1 MNIQSLFPLLNEAD
15 VTGAAHAFV
24 SAWCL
29 LLSVAAALIAGC
41 RAARRVF
48 AESSRFGAWVGRT
61 SKVAVAATLIAF
73 AVATR
78 SGGSK
83 PLSGSPFLPAQQQ
96 VSLFCG
102 LPQASPLPEGCAM
115 PPSPEGF
122 APPQRYTNS
131 LSPAQYDA
139 CFALTLVA
147 TNAARD
153 FAEPPGAEVAEHAA
167 VHGVHDEAY
176 WIPLPDGFNAGGL
189 DDLSRR
195 VSSVWAAPSGMLL
208 LDGPPDRLAPSAPVF
223 AGAAT
228 NRVLSVLQA
237 PSGILPPEGRLW
249 SAAASNG
256 PHLVTWSG
264 LMLGRRA
271 EARADIQAELS
282 GGGDFAYHIRAR
294 EGADLSAVTN
304 WLIAAQDAGGG
315 EVYAFAGG
323 VPLSDAVPT
332 NGAALELRW
341 TAFGRLDPSVPDTD
355 GDGLTDWEELFVHR
369 TRLRVWD
376 TDGDGLG
383 DGEEVLK
390 YGTDPLTPDT
400 LGDGTND
407 FWRVVCPASLTEAPW
422 MEGGEGLGLLTLE
435 TRLDEVSEGLAA
447 LRVGEAVIPLLP
459 GTSLLSRVAV
469 PLDAEVHVALI
480 PAPGCP
486 PGAVPSVTVVESD
499 APGVLYDPDGIFTVA
514 QPAPQ
519 GFQPLSAPLSAP
531 SVLFTIKSAT
541 ARSIL
546 CSLTPGLLC
555 PHTGRGTLRVSVG
568 SEPMASDGIT
578 AIGLVDG
585 EHDTSPVP
593 SKTVTEAWLREK
605 NPQLAPGVHTV
616 TYTATV
622 YTAAAPGFKAYPPV
636 RRAIPAHVC
645 VFTSGTEE
653 DDDPP
658 VGGECPC
665 CPGQICPCRCLSP
678 SVCACGFCGNP
689 YHVSAATNGAGQAV
703 GTVDRPHRLLLAGGA
718 PDVVSAG
725 PSPADGVSPLDNACT
740 LCGCV
745 WDAGG
750 GGAGA
755 DSTATVYRCTANL
768 AFTPGSLAQSGA
780 FTVTGTA
787 PSETAGGDVFTW
799 RAGRYYSRG
808 RYTVAG
814 LGLCFS
820 NAVPDAVP
828 RVQIG
833 HTNYFLVRTEIPTNG
848 AGTVSFPSHTFVAET
863 AVKNRLTGQYDE
875 FQSSYAAAEWL
886 ERYAAADTRSAEVR
900 YVATAA
906 GSRTFSVAYGQPGAD
921 PGSVSTNLAFEA
933 VRVRSEPVT
942 SELAPSGHVCNPSGF
957 PTGATARFKVSVE
970 EGTVPAGDI
979 VWAVKSGASGVSL
992 AGGGTGP
999 EADVHADAAGAFTLE
1014 ADVRG
1019 LVVTPP
1025 HVRPYFSGEVLE
1037 SKSISTTVWVV
1048 KNSDGDSAADSNRV
1062 ASVIASANKLLWQAA
1077 MTITWDGSIHS
1088 VINNDWYTL
1097 TVPSYPIPT
1106 NSPII
1111 QLTNCSTNTG
1121 GVEIYFVDSL
1131 FLSDTAGGFCI
1142 GVNCSYGLA
1151 LDWRAN
1157 GHTLAH
1163 EVLHQCGLLDIYNS
1177 RDNTEP
1183 VVVGGVE
1190 RDRIAYADWGGGYY
1204 PKDLQMSDFNSERLL
1219 MFGFIDPETTTALDL
1234 PQGSVYGLGYEET
1247 IFGRIWGLDMIPV
1260 GRSNMTTRQPVHQ

>member
-41 RAARRVF
+41 RAARRVL

-122 APPQRYTNS
+122 APPERHTNR
-131 LSPAQYDA
+131 LSQAQYDA

-294 EGADLSAVTN
+294 EGADFSAVTN

-407 FWRVVCPASLTEAPW
+407 FWRVVSPASLTEAPW

-435 TRLDEVSEGLAA
+435 TRLDEASEGLAA

-486 PGAVPSVTVVESD
+486 PGAAPSVTVVESD
-499 APGVLYDPDGIFTVA
+499 APGVLHDPDGIFTVA

-519 GFQPLSAPLSAP
+519 GFQPLSAP

-568 SEPMASDGIT
+568 SGPMASDGIT
-578 AIGLVDG
+578 AIGLVDD

-665 CPGQICPCRCLSP
+665 CPGQVCPCRCDSP
-678 SVCACGFCGNP
+678 SVCTCGFCGNP

-750 GGAGA
+750 GGGGTG
-755 DSTATVYRCTANL
+755 STATVYRCTANL

-787 PSETAGGDVFTW
+787 PGGTAGGDVFTW

-906 GSRTFSVAYGQPGAD
+906 GSRTFSVTYGQPGTD

-957 PTGATARFKVSVE
+957 PLGATARFKVSVE
-970 EGTVPAGDI
+970 EGDVPSGDI
-979 VWAVKSGASGVSL
+979 TWAVKSGASGVSL

-1025 HVRPYFSGEVLE
+1025 HVRPYFSGEVFPSVSVPVTVFIVRQTNQTNPARDPSEIPGLLADANKILWQKGLTLVQAGTNNFIDNSGWLNHTDVLNLANTNLAAMLNTTYSLGSALE
-1037 SKSISTTVWVV
+1037 LYFVQTLD
-1048 KNSDGDSAADSNRV
+1048 DGDIDGVRWPEGI
-1062 ASVIASANKLLWQAA
+1062 VIAD
-1077 MTITWDGSIHS
+1077 TGDGAIIAHETLHDCGPDD
-1088 VINNDWYTL
+1088 IYT
-1097 TVPSYPIPT
+1097 
-1106 NSPII
+1106 
-1111 QLTNCSTNTG
+1111 
-1121 GVEIYFVDSL
+1121 VEINDEHVPDPNP
-1131 FLSDTAGGFCI
+1131 
-1142 GVNCSYGLA
+1142 VPGL
-1151 LDWRAN
+1151 
-1157 GHTLAH
+1157 
-1163 EVLHQCGLLDIYNS
+1163 VSQ
-1177 RDNTEP
+1177 
-1183 VVVGGVE
+1183 E
-1190 RDRIAYADWGGGYY
+1190 RLPSDWGGGYY
-1204 PKDLQMSDFNSERLL
+1204 PPGLTQRELVGRLI
-1219 MFGFIDPETTTALDL
+1219 MRSGGIMPIDHASCRDL
-1234 PQGSVYGLGYEET
+1234 PTGTVYGWKHSVSGDGSSPKTLGHT
-1247 IFGRIWGLDMIPV
+1247 GV
-1260 GRSNMTTRQPVHQ
+1260 GQSAVIRYPGSF

>member
-41 RAARRVF
+41 RAARRVL

-122 APPQRYTNS
+122 APPERHTNR
-131 LSPAQYDA
+131 LSQAQYDA

-237 PSGILPPEGRLW
+237 PSGLLPPEGRLW

-315 EVYAFAGG
+315 EAYAFAGG

-407 FWRVVCPASLTEAPW
+407 FWRVVSPASLTEAPW

-435 TRLDEVSEGLAA
+435 TRLDEASEGLAA

-486 PGAVPSVTVVESD
+486 PEAAPSVTVVESD
-499 APGVLYDPDGIFTVA
+499 APGVLHDPDGIFTVA

-519 GFQPLSAPLSAP
+519 GFQPLSAPQGGWNGPFEVRRGGMFLLKYYLQP
-531 SVLFTIKSAT
+531 
-541 ARSIL
+541 
-546 CSLTPGLLC
+546 PHLC
-555 PHTGRGTLRVSVG
+555 PHTGRKTLHVSVPTSFPLG
-568 SEPMASDGIT
+568 VVAFGFADGTNTAAVSAS
-578 AIGLVDG
+578 V
-585 EHDTSPVP
+585 
-593 SKTVTEAWLREK
+593 TVGDAWLAAQEAS
-605 NPQLAPGVHTV
+605 LGPGTHSVEFEASLRALVHEDSRI
-616 TYTATV
+616 
-622 YTAAAPGFKAYPPV
+622 KALGPV
-636 RRAIPAHVC
+636 SRKVPVHIC
-645 VFTSGTEE
+645 VFTSGKDG
-653 DDDPP
+653 DDDDEHDE
-658 VGGECPC
+658 GECPC
-665 CPGQICPCRCLSP
+665 CPGQVCPCRCLSP

-725 PSPADGVSPLDNACT
+725 PSPADGISPLDNACT

-750 GGAGA
+750 GGGGTG
-755 DSTATVYRCTANL
+755 STATVYRCTANL

-780 FTVTGTA
+780 FTVTGAA
-787 PSETAGGDVFTW
+787 PGGTAGGDVFTW

-820 NAVPDAVP
+820 NAVPDTVP

-906 GSRTFSVAYGQPGAD
+906 GSRTFSVTYGQPGTD

-957 PTGATARFKVSVE
+957 PLGATARFKVSVE
-970 EGTVPAGDI
+970 EGDVPSGDI

-1025 HVRPYFSGEVLE
+1025 HVRPHFSGEVFPAV
-1037 SKSISTTVWVV
+1037 SVPVTVWIVRD
-1048 KNSDGDSAADSNRV
+1048 SDGDNPARDPSAIPGLMAD
-1062 ASVIASANKLLWQAA
+1062 ANKILWQRGLTLAQSGQSRYLDNDAWLSHSDFYNPSNANLYA
-1077 MTITWDGSIHS
+1077 ML
-1088 VINNDWYTL
+1088 NQ
-1097 TVPSYPIPT
+1097 T
-1106 NSPII
+1106 NSLN
-1111 QLTNCSTNTG
+1111 QS
-1121 GVEIYFVDSL
+1121 VELYFVNTL
-1131 FLSDTAGGFCI
+1131 GGGTTAGVRFYEGI
-1142 GVNCSYGLA
+1142 IIAVNGDGLVI
-1151 LDWRAN
+1151 
-1157 GHTLAH
+1157 AH
-1163 EVLHQCGLLDIYNS
+1163 EVLHDCGTEDIYVAD
-1177 RDNTEP
+1177 DNRENAVSG
-1183 VVVGGVE
+1183 VVSHE
-1190 RDRIAYADWGGGYY
+1190 RLPADWGGGYY
-1204 PKDLQMSDFNSERLL
+1204 PPDLLHSELIGRLIMCSDINPYIPVTWR
-1219 MFGFIDPETTTALDL
+1219 DL
-1234 PQGSVYGLGYEET
+1234 PTGTVYGWKHGPGGGSIPRTLGNA
-1247 IFGRIWGLDMIPV
+1247 GV
-1260 GRSNMTTRQPVHQ
+1260 GQSSILKTPGSH